1 MSHKHANKKYLGGQN
16 ASNYDI
22 INLPTLHHPRELKE
36 SIFVLRIIINPCY
49 KMTKTMTCREEKRLN
64 VGP

>member
-1 MSHKHANKKYLGGQN
+1 MSHKHANKKYLRGQN
-16 ASNYDI
+16 ASNDDI

-49 KMTKTMTCREEKRLN
+49 KN
-64 VGP
+64 D